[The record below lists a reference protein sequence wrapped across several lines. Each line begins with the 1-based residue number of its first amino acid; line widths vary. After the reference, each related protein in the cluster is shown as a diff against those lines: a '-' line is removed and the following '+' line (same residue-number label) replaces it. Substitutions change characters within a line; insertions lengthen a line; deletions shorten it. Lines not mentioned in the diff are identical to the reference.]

1 MTRRRPT
8 RQTTFQSVFRRAAF
22 PALALGVMTFF
33 GIYAVVGSNGALA
46 YGDYQ
51 RTLKQR
57 EAQLAALK
65 AHQAVVAN
73 RVQLLDPTKVDPDM
87 ADELTRRQ
95 LNVVNPN
102 EVVVPLK

>member
-1 MTRRRPT
+1 M
-8 RQTTFQSVFRRAAF
+8 A
-22 PALALGVMTFF
+22 FF

-51 RTLKQR
+51 RLLAKKQQQLAELKQ
-57 EAQLAALK
+57 K
-65 AHQAVVAN
+65 QAVLSN
-73 RVQLLDPTKVDPDM
+73 RVQLLDPNKVDPDM

>member
-1 MTRRRPT
+1 M
-8 RQTTFQSVFRRAAF
+8 A
-22 PALALGVMTFF
+22 FF

-51 RTLKQR
+51 RLLAKKQQQLAELKQK
-57 EAQLAALK
+57 QTVL
-65 AHQAVVAN
+65 AN
-73 RVQLLDPTKVDPDM
+73 RVQLLDPNKVDPDM
-87 ADELTRRQ
+87 ADELTRKQ

>member
-1 MTRRRPT
+1 MSRT
-8 RQTTFQSVFRRAAF
+8 QTTFRYVFRRAAF
-22 PALALGVMTFF
+22 PALALGIMAFF

-51 RTLKQR
+51 RMLVRQQQHLVSLKQR
-57 EAQLAALK
+57 
-65 AHQAVVAN
+65 QAVLAN
-73 RVQLLDPTKVDPDM
+73 RVQLLDPKKVDPDM
-87 ADELTRRQ
+87 ADELTRKQ

>member
-1 MTRRRPT
+1 MSRS
-8 RQTTFQSVFRRAAF
+8 QTTFRNVFRRAAL
-22 PALALGVMTFF
+22 PALALGFIAFF

-51 RTLKQR
+51 RMLARQQMHLVQLKNQ
-57 EAQLAALK
+57 
-65 AHQAVVAN
+65 QAVLAN
-73 RVQLLDPTKVDPDM
+73 RVRLLDPNKVDPDI
-87 ADELTRRQ
+87 ADELTRKQ